1 MYPLASTIFHAFI
14 TAHPGAICTVTL
26 LLIAL
31 FFVAWKAPA
40 WVKEVGLIALAF
52 GVMWTFISLVQ
63 MAAVLQAMPD
73 EVSPNVIWGGVKVV
87 PIQAIYGLIVYI
99 ISLIIRIIKKPRI

>member
-1 MYPLASTIFHAFI
+1 MFLQTNVFQLFASGGYGPMSII
-14 TAHPGAICTVTL
+14 TL

-31 FFVAWKAPA
+31 FFAAWKAPA

-52 GVMWTFISLVQ
+52 GVMWTFIGLVQ